1 MKTVEEIYREMMDRF
16 SQETGMEPNGT
27 GEMAVRMYA
36 LAAQVY
42 GLYEE
47 LAWTCRQC
55 FPQTATGEELEK
67 HGFLRGIARNPARQ
81 ASGTL
86 RFSVQE
92 AVEED
97 LEIAQGTV
105 CMTAGLVAFETTQA
119 GVLPAGELSVDLP
132 AQAVEPG
139 PGGNVSAGTVRT
151 MAVAPVG
158 VAACTNPVPFTGG
171 REEEGD
177 EELRARILATY
188 QQLPNGTNGAYY
200 AQEALAV
207 EGVTAVRVLPKNRG
221 MGTVD
226 VIIAG
231 VEGLPGEELLRQVQE
246 RLEQKREIAVDVAV
260 LAPEPVAVRLIL
272 SVKPKPGLL
281 PGPVIARVQEAMET
295 WFDGSMLGRDLLLAQ
310 IGQRIYQ
317 VAEQVAL
324 LQREMNLYTA
334 QAEGLTGLL
343 ELLGLERAG
352 ETLEEL
358 RQTVAALL
366 RIGGD
371 SLTLAAMND
380 TLRGCGIPAQVEET
394 EDPLEVVVSFPGVEG
409 IPAGFEQTKARI
421 EEILPCHLLVK
432 YQFSDSV

>member
-139 PGGNVSAGTVRT
+139 PWGNVSAGTVRT

-317 VAEQVAL
+317 VEGVDNYRIEGPANDVVVAENQLPV
-324 LQREMNLYTA
+324 
-334 QAEGLTGLL
+334 L
-343 ELLGLERAG
+343 ESVSV
-352 ETLEEL
+352 EEL
-358 RQTVAALL
+358 R
-366 RIGGD
+366 
-371 SLTLAAMND
+371 
-380 TLRGCGIPAQVEET
+380 
-394 EDPLEVVVSFPGVEG
+394 
-409 IPAGFEQTKARI
+409 
-421 EEILPCHLLVK
+421 
-432 YQFSDSV
+432 

>member
-67 HGFLRGIARNPARQ
+67 HGFLRGICPKPCPAGQWDPPLLCPGGGGGGFGDCPRD
-81 ASGTL
+81 G
-86 RFSVQE
+86 VY
-92 AVEED
+92 D
-97 LEIAQGTV
+97 G
-105 CMTAGLVAFETTQA
+105 GLVAFETTQA

-317 VAEQVAL
+317 VEGVDNYRIEGPANDVVVAENQLPV
-324 LQREMNLYTA
+324 
-334 QAEGLTGLL
+334 L
-343 ELLGLERAG
+343 ESVSV
-352 ETLEEL
+352 EEL
-358 RQTVAALL
+358 R
-366 RIGGD
+366 
-371 SLTLAAMND
+371 
-380 TLRGCGIPAQVEET
+380 
-394 EDPLEVVVSFPGVEG
+394 
-409 IPAGFEQTKARI
+409 
-421 EEILPCHLLVK
+421 
-432 YQFSDSV
+432 

>member
-47 LAWTCRQC
+47 LAWSCRQC
-55 FPQTATGEELEK
+55 FPPDGHRGRTGK
-67 HGFLRGIARNPARQ
+67 TWVSAGIARNPARQ

-139 PGGNVSAGTVRT
+139 PGQCVRRDGPHHGGGAGGGGRLYQSG
-151 MAVAPVG
+151 PVYR
-158 VAACTNPVPFTGG
+158 G

-177 EELRARILATY
+177 EELRAPILATY

-231 VEGLPGEELLRQVQE
+231 VEGLPGKSSSGRS
-246 RLEQKREIAVDVAV
+246 RSGWSRSGDRGGRGGFGA
-260 LAPEPVAVRLIL
+260 
-272 SVKPKPGLL
+272 GT
-281 PGPVIARVQEAMET
+281 G
-295 WFDGSMLGRDLLLAQ
+295 GS
-310 IGQRIYQ
+310 
-317 VAEQVAL
+317 
-324 LQREMNLYTA
+324 TA
-334 QAEGLTGLL
+334 H
-343 ELLGLERAG
+343 
-352 ETLEEL
+352 
-358 RQTVAALL
+358 
-366 RIGGD
+366 
-371 SLTLAAMND
+371 SL
-380 TLRGCGIPAQVEET
+380 C
-394 EDPLEVVVSFPGVEG
+394 
-409 IPAGFEQTKARI
+409 
-421 EEILPCHLLVK
+421 
-432 YQFSDSV
+432 

>member
-139 PGGNVSAGTVRT
+139 PGAMCPPGRY
-151 MAVAPVG
+151 APWRWRRWG
-158 VAACTNPVPFTGG
+158 WPPVPIRSRLQGGG
-171 REEEGD
+171 RKK
-177 EELRARILATY
+177 
-188 QQLPNGTNGAYY
+188 GTRNCGPGFWPLTSSYP
-200 AQEALAV
+200 
-207 EGVTAVRVLPKNRG
+207 TAPMEPTMPRRPWRWRG
-221 MGTVD
+221 
-226 VIIAG
+226 
-231 VEGLPGEELLRQVQE
+231 
-246 RLEQKREIAVDVAV
+246 
-260 LAPEPVAVRLIL
+260 
-272 SVKPKPGLL
+272 
-281 PGPVIARVQEAMET
+281 
-295 WFDGSMLGRDLLLAQ
+295 
-310 IGQRIYQ
+310 
-317 VAEQVAL
+317 
-324 LQREMNLYTA
+324 
-334 QAEGLTGLL
+334 
-343 ELLGLERAG
+343 
-352 ETLEEL
+352 
-358 RQTVAALL
+358 
-366 RIGGD
+366 
-371 SLTLAAMND
+371 
-380 TLRGCGIPAQVEET
+380 
-394 EDPLEVVVSFPGVEG
+394 
-409 IPAGFEQTKARI
+409 
-421 EEILPCHLLVK
+421 
-432 YQFSDSV
+432 

>member
-55 FPQTATGEELEK
+55 FPQTATVEK

-151 MAVAPVG
+151 MAVA
-158 VAACTNPVPFTGG
+158 GG
-171 REEEGD
+171 RKK
-177 EELRARILATY
+177 
-188 QQLPNGTNGAYY
+188 GTRNCGPGFWPLTSSYP
-200 AQEALAV
+200 
-207 EGVTAVRVLPKNRG
+207 TAPMEPTMPRRPWRWRG
-221 MGTVD
+221 
-226 VIIAG
+226 
-231 VEGLPGEELLRQVQE
+231 
-246 RLEQKREIAVDVAV
+246 
-260 LAPEPVAVRLIL
+260 
-272 SVKPKPGLL
+272 
-281 PGPVIARVQEAMET
+281 
-295 WFDGSMLGRDLLLAQ
+295 
-310 IGQRIYQ
+310 
-317 VAEQVAL
+317 
-324 LQREMNLYTA
+324 
-334 QAEGLTGLL
+334 
-343 ELLGLERAG
+343 
-352 ETLEEL
+352 
-358 RQTVAALL
+358 
-366 RIGGD
+366 
-371 SLTLAAMND
+371 
-380 TLRGCGIPAQVEET
+380 
-394 EDPLEVVVSFPGVEG
+394 
-409 IPAGFEQTKARI
+409 
-421 EEILPCHLLVK
+421 
-432 YQFSDSV
+432 

>member
-1 MKTVEEIYREMMDRF
+1 MTEETRTLTVELEWQGEPMQAVLDAAALGWQDRQEDRQEAGKHMKTVEEIYREMMDRF

-55 FPQTATGEELEK
+55 FPQTPQGKNWKTWVSA
-67 HGFLRGIARNPARQ
+67 GIARNPARQ

-119 GVLPAGELSVDLP
+119 GVLPAGSYLWDLP

-188 QQLPNGTNGAYY
+188 QQATQRHQWSLLCPG
-200 AQEALAV
+200 
-207 EGVTAVRVLPKNRG
+207 
-221 MGTVD
+221 
-226 VIIAG
+226 
-231 VEGLPGEELLRQVQE
+231 GL
-246 RLEQKREIAVDVAV
+246 
-260 LAPEPVAVRLIL
+260 
-272 SVKPKPGLL
+272 
-281 PGPVIARVQEAMET
+281 
-295 WFDGSMLGRDLLLAQ
+295 
-310 IGQRIYQ
+310 
-317 VAEQVAL
+317 
-324 LQREMNLYTA
+324 
-334 QAEGLTGLL
+334 
-343 ELLGLERAG
+343 
-352 ETLEEL
+352 
-358 RQTVAALL
+358 
-366 RIGGD
+366 GG
-371 SLTLAAMND
+371 
-380 TLRGCGIPAQVEET
+380 GG
-394 EDPLEVVVSFPGVEG
+394 
-409 IPAGFEQTKARI
+409 
-421 EEILPCHLLVK
+421 
-432 YQFSDSV
+432 